1 MILGDWLDPLSI
13 FKFFRRIVLRSALL
27 FIYIIIYNDFYFS
40 KMFFKLGSNLPAQID
55 LFATNG
61 NEYHFQVRSLI
72 PLRFLFS
79 YLGGEIIAKHVLL

>member
-1 MILGDWLDPLSI
+1 
-13 FKFFRRIVLRSALL
+13 
-27 FIYIIIYNDFYFS
+27 
-40 KMFFKLGSNLPAQID
+40 MFFKLGSNLPAQID